1 MSELRNEQSYQQGG
15 TKMEWQQ
22 YRRKE
27 LWEMRM
33 SDTTFYVCIF
43 ILLSCWLLAIILC
56 AGTPDLLDA
65 ITAYVLSLSK
75 VCP

>member
-1 MSELRNEQSYQQGG
+1 VWHEILLLLRKTNRGIIGEGAG
-15 TKMEWQQ
+15 
-22 YRRKE
+22 
-27 LWEMRM
+27 M
-33 SDTTFYVCIF
+33 SDVVFYICIL
-43 ILLSCWLLAIILC
+43 IAIILC

>member
-1 MSELRNEQSYQQGG
+1 
-15 TKMEWQQ
+15 
-22 YRRKE
+22 
-27 LWEMRM
+27 M
-33 SDTTFYVCIF
+33 SDTAFYVCIF